1 MAQRKAHIIDDR
13 ERTVDIQTEENVD
26 FRSMYLSEHVLNG
39 LKATGFERPSPIQL
53 AAIPLGRCGLD
64 MVVQAK
70 SGTGKTCVFA
80 VVALEM
86 ISVSASTTQVL
97 ILTPTREIAVQVTQ
111 VISAIGCKIQGL
123 RVSTFIGGLHLSL
136 DKAKLKC
143 CHIAVGTPGR
153 ITQLIEMRLLRLD
166 NVRLFVLDEADQ
178 LLTGQFADGIAQIAS
193 GLPLNKQVLAL
204 SATYTE
210 DVAKVAEGLMR
221 TPNHVRLGKE
231 SPALIGIGQF
241 VKLLPYHHQPHR
253 RQQIKLEEL
262 MNILC
267 TVTFNQCLVFS
278 NSQLRAESVCN
289 QLRSAGWP
297 AAFLTGGQA
306 QQDRLVALDA
316 LCSYKCRVLVSTDLS
331 ARGLDSEHVNLV
343 INLDL
348 PKNHATYL
356 HRIGRA
362 GRFGSRG
369 NAVTL
374 VTEGEEWQVVRAIAT
389 LANVQIALLH
399 GDLTADITS
408 KEEENHEFVE
418 FLSGD
423 EFEDYLNVADTQ
435 ENNLCKKGKSK
446 NVKSNIPN
454 GNKQSGNSCTSEE
467 YVESFAHGKN
477 KQGKGNKKDHL
488 NVKKSS
494 RKSLQKERKLESDKK
509 AEEKEEAQR
518 KSLASV
524 ISILKRLNLEHA
536 FLPVSFSEIMT
547 DIASKYDS
555 ISADDN
561 PLVNVPSLPD
571 AVEMSEK
578 DKKDLL
584 SHWKCLE
591 DSLQKVILNSNDS
604 WKDFMFSVENGLHS
618 RINGETNPIE
628 GIDIGETVNI
638 KLQNGSEA
646 ASSSGSDKYSSSE
659 ENQFVPSKHQF
670 KESLGSQKKSSV
682 IKQGTQAEMKAHKK
696 TSRVNKNESVGSNYP
711 YYPGYDPW
719 SYGAYADEEDI
730 ESYSSSDSSQVD
742 NNWFSVGDMKN
753 VSDPIYAN
761 ASFENYMRYNFIMYQ
776 KYLDN
781 VEKFSAMMDYVQ
793 TMGKISARI
802 ARDYH
807 FGS

>member
-39 LKATGFERPSPIQL
+39 LKASGFERPSPIQL

-123 RVSTFIGGLHLSL
+123 RISTFIGGLHLSL

-153 ITQLIEMRLLRLD
+153 ITQLIEMGLLRLD

-278 NSQLRAESVCN
+278 NSQLRAESLCN

-343 INLDL
+343 VNLDL
-348 PKNHATYL
+348 PRDHATYL

-374 VTEGEEWQVVRAIAT
+374 VTEGDEWQVIRAIAT
-389 LANVQIALLH
+389 LANVRIALLR
-399 GDLTADITS
+399 GDLTSDITS
-408 KEEENHEFVE
+408 KEEENQEFVD
-418 FLSGD
+418 FLSD
-423 EFEDYLNVADTQ
+423 DDFENYLNVAGTQ
-435 ENNLCKKGKSK
+435 ENNFGKKGKYK
-446 NVKSNIPN
+446 NVKTTFQMVISSQVIVAQVKSMENL
-454 GNKQSGNSCTSEE
+454 
-467 YVESFAHGKN
+467 ARGKN
-477 KQGKGNKKDHL
+477 KQGKGNTKDNL

-494 RKSLQKERKLESDKK
+494 RKSLQKEKKLESDKK

-524 ISILKRLNLEHA
+524 VSILKRLNLEHT
-536 FLPVSFSEIMT
+536 FLPVSFNEIMT
-547 DIASKYDS
+547 DISSRYDS

-561 PLVNVPSLPD
+561 PLVNIPSLPD

-578 DKKDLL
+578 DKNDLL

-591 DSLQKVILNSNDS
+591 DSLQKVILDSNDS
-604 WKDFMFSVENGLHS
+604 WKDFMFTVENGLHS
-618 RINGETNPIE
+618 RINGEKNPIE
-628 GIDIGETVNI
+628 GIDRGETVDT
-638 KLQNGSEA
+638 KLQNGSGA
-646 ASSSGSDKYSSSE
+646 ASYSGSEKYSSSE
-659 ENQFVPSKHQF
+659 ENQYVSSKHPF
-670 KESLGSQKKSSV
+670 KESLSSQKKSSV
-682 IKQGTQAEMKAHKK
+682 IKQGAQAERKAHKK
-696 TSRVNKNESVGSNYP
+696 TSRVNKNESVDENYP
-711 YYPGYDPW
+711 YYPGHDPW
-719 SYGAYADEEDI
+719 SYYGAYADEEI
-730 ESYSSSDSSQVD
+730 ESYSSSDSQVD
-742 NNWFSVGDMKN
+742 NNWGSVGDMKN
-753 VSDPIYAN
+753 VPDPIYAN
-761 ASFENYMRYNFIMYQ
+761 ASFENYMRFNFSTYQ